1 MLLVLI
7 EASCST
13 SRDARQIN
21 FRVVHLV
28 AQVAALAPCRSVPAD
43 SVEAN
48 ARRYGTIGIGPAGKG
63 SP

>member
-43 SVEAN
+43 SVEVN
-48 ARRYGTIGIGPAGKG
+48 TRGYGSTWVGSAG
-63 SP
+63 